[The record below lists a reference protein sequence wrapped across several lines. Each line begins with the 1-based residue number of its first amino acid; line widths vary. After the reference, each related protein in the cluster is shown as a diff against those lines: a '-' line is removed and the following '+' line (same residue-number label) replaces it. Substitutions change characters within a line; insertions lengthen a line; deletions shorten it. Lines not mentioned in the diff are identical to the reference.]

1 MHRPTCRHCG
11 TRPANRPRG
20 LCWGCYY
27 RTSPED
33 YPSMSKFARR
43 GIGNHNRGRSPPP
56 APTSALP
63 GSAEKV
69 AILCQ
74 RAALGVS
81 LWHGEDVAHPP
92 EPTSRR
98 EGPHRSQIGFPADFG
113 GPVFF
118 HGRRVS

>member
-1 MHRPTCRHCG
+1 MHRLNCRHCG
-11 TRPANRPRG
+11 TRPACRPRG

-33 YPSMSKFARR
+33 YPTMSKLARR
-43 GIGNHNRGRSPPP
+43 IGNHNRGRSPPP

-63 GSAEKV
+63 GSLEKV

-81 LWHGEDVAHPP
+81 LWHP
-92 EPTSRR
+92 EYAAMTRAPTSRR
-98 EGPHRSQIGFPADFG
+98 EGPHRTQLGFPAGFG
-113 GPVFF
+113 GSVFF
-118 HGRRVS
+118 RGRRVS